1 MMKNKGIIRAILICC
16 CINFLLVLLF
26 SGCSMRPYRAN
37 NFLDTEAIEGVSSV
51 AVLPF
56 HNLSEQVN
64 AGVIVTN
71 MLMAELVQH
80 GKFRVVK
87 YGDLRNFFL
96 QRRMTSISSIDI
108 KILRA
113 LRQEFKVDAVI
124 MGTVLQYEDGGG
136 SSNNKKPVPP
146 SIAINSKVLDTRTGR
161 ILAKGEFMEKGSATG
176 YLLSDR
182 DRQLAFALAR
192 DFAQKLISKIGTH
205 GA

>member
-1 MMKNKGIIRAILICC
+1 MNKKGIIRAILICC
-16 CINFLLVLLF
+16 CIKFLLMLLF
-26 SGCSMRPYRAN
+26 SGCDMRPYRAN

-56 HNLSEQVN
+56 HNLSKQVN

-136 SSNNKKPVPP
+136 STNNKKPVP
-146 SIAINSKVLDTRTGR
+146 SLIAVNSKVLDTRTGR
-161 ILAKGEFMEKGSATG
+161 ILAKGEFMEKGAATG
-176 YLLSDR
+176 YLLSNR